1 MRVFRILS
9 AFSADFFSKDIK
21 KLHFIYGNA
30 VFFAFEILQATF
42 NLKNRTKH
50 HLVTGSKIIDFRV
63 FSLEILKINT
73 TVIGFMT

>member
-1 MRVFRILS
+1 MEMQ
-9 AFSADFFSKDIK
+9 FF
-21 KLHFIYGNA
+21 L
-30 VFFAFEILQATF
+30 AFEILQATF

-50 HLVTGSKIIDFRV
+50 HFVTGSKIIDFRD

>member
-1 MRVFRILS
+1 MLFLLI
-9 AFSADFFSKDIK
+9 FFSKDIK
-21 KLHFIYGNA
+21 KNCTSFMEMQF
-30 VFFAFEILQATF
+30 FFAFEILQATF

-50 HLVTGSKIIDFRV
+50 HLVTGSKIIDFRD